1 MIPISKLLNRFVT
14 RNHLTNLGRTKV
26 IFSNLVKKNDT
37 ITFENINN
45 FRFLIFRNRFN
56 GATSILSKDEGYV
69 GKKFEITTSASDS
82 SGFAFVSGVIENY
95 TSALIEYVSTTSVG
109 ISEYNRLIILGIY

>member
-1 MIPISKLLNRFVT
+1 MIFK
-14 RNHLTNLGRTKV
+14 
-26 IFSNLVKKNDT
+26 
-37 ITFENINN
+37 
-45 FRFLIFRNRFN
+45 NRFN

-95 TSALIEYVSTTSVG
+95 TSALIEYVSTTSDG
-109 ISEYNRLIILGIY
+109 ISEYNRFKRLTGILKKNYIKFKQKRRH